1 MKTRTTSHKW
11 AFAARFRRGVYGW
24 KSALPIQRLKEA
36 VTEIRQVARGEPMV
50 AADGAVSLLEKLSPA
65 LEQVDS
71 SSGAIGTAVNRA
83 IDALVPVIAGVD
95 VPAPVRTRWLE
106 RLFDALQ
113 DDRMPY
119 IEQLGDRWGDLCAS
133 PAIASAWADRLL
145 PVTAR
150 VMGAEG
156 VGEHFAGTTA
166 CLSALNAAQRHE
178 ELLALVNG
186 ARLNWWGYRHYG
198 VDALVALG
206 QPAEALRY
214 AEASRGLNAPAAA
227 IARKCEAILLSSGMI
242 DEAYRRYAIEANQ
255 ATTHLATFRAIAK
268 KYPDRSPDSILHD
281 LVASSPGAEG
291 KWFAAAK
298 DAGLLDLAASL
309 AMRGPTDPRTLTRA
323 ARDFA
328 QRKPEFAVACGTAAL
343 HWMAAGFG
351 YEITGSD
358 VLDAYGALA
367 DAALATGMERDQFNR
382 RLRDQFVA
390 VPGHSFVAT
399 VLAHHWV
406 A

>member
-1 MKTRTTSHKW
+1 MMTRTTSHKW
-11 AFAARFRRGVYGW
+11 AFAARFRRGAFGW

-50 AADGAVSLLEKLSPA
+50 AADVSLLEKLSPA

-133 PAIASAWADRLL
+133 AAIASAWADRLL

-156 VGEHFAGTTA
+156 VGEHFVGTTA

-186 ARLNWWGYRHYG
+186 ARLNWWGYRQYG
-198 VDALVALG
+198 VDALIALG
-206 QPAEALRY
+206 RPAEALRY

-255 ATTHLATFRAIAK
+255 ATTYLATFRAIAK

-309 AMRGPTDPRTLTRA
+309 AMRGPADPRTLTRA

-358 VLDAYGALA
+358 VLDAYDALA
-367 DAALATGMERDQFNR
+367 DAALATGMERDQLNR
-382 RLRDQFVA
+382 RLRDQFAA
-390 VPGHSFVAT
+390 VPEHSFVAT

-406 A
+406 S